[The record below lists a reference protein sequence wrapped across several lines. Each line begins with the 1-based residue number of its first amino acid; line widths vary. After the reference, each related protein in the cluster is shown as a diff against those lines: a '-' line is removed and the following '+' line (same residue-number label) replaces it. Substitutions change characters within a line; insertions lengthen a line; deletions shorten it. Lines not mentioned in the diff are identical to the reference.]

1 MNLKKDFTLHLESF
15 KQRQVQVDFGPAV
28 LYIESVKGCPYACV
42 MCRFKQTR
50 PNRISEALLKKID
63 LNFKDLEIMAI
74 HGQGEP
80 LLADLNYFVEQSA
93 RHKLILHMN
102 TTGFLLTKEVA
113 DLLLRT
119 RLSIRF
125 SINAGR
131 PETYKRI
138 MGYDFDRVK
147 RNISYL
153 VSKTKDSEENHDFW
167 FSYIVMKENIDEIED
182 FLQLASDCGIKSI
195 RFMRLVPNWQSLIG
209 FKMRDRDFKFNYF
222 EQYNRRV
229 AKKFLARLTE
239 YQTLSNKLDIK
250 IEYSSILPKGID
262 MHPLLS
268 MVNTVSTKMF
278 PNNIFPLTR
287 IRGSCM
293 APWFGQLIVNLKGD
307 VKLCCSSSYILGSL
321 NDSTLLE
328 IWNSERMKT
337 IRKSFAKGNKPRVCG
352 YCNGFG
358 LENYPKNA
366 FRELRS

>member
-1 MNLKKDFTLHLESF
+1 MNLKKDFSLQLESF
-15 KQRQVQVDFGPAV
+15 KQRQIQVEFNPAV
-28 LYIESVKGCPYACV
+28 IYIESVKGCPYACV

-50 PNRISEALLKKID
+50 PIRISEALLKKID
-63 LNFKDLEIMAI
+63 PNFKDLEIMAI

-80 LLADLNYFVEQSA
+80 LLANLNYFVEQSA

-131 PETYKRI
+131 SETYKRI
-138 MGYDFDRVK
+138 MGYDFNRVR

-153 VSKTKDSEENHDFW
+153 VSRTKDSEENHDFW

-182 FLQLASDCGIKSI
+182 FLHLAFDCGIKSV
-195 RFMRLVPNWQSLIG
+195 RFMRLVPNWQSLKG
-209 FKMRDRDFKFNYF
+209 FKMKDRDFEFKYF

-229 AKKFLARLTE
+229 AKKFLVRLPD
-239 YQTLSNKLDIK
+239 YRSLSEKLDIM

-262 MHPLLS
+262 MNPLLA
-268 MVNTVSTKMF
+268 MTNTVGTKIF
-278 PNNIFPLTR
+278 PNSIFPLTK
-287 IRGSCM
+287 IRGGCM

-321 NDSTLLE
+321 NDSTLPE
-328 IWNSERMKT
+328 IWNSERMKA
-337 IRKSFAKGNKPRVCG
+337 IRKSFAKGNNPRVCG

-366 FRELRS
+366 FRGLRS